1 MRKKKMNK
9 LELEALLEGGLY
21 ALGVPLQRRV
31 CMDEILVGRKI
42 DEEFA
47 GTSVHELLT
56 KHGSSRRLAEE
67 IVRRG
72 MSGKNVEDFFSGI
85 PYFRRTSSSPYKGIT
100 LDYSAYKTTGRRKI
114 KNLREDH
121 FRQDIRMFDGELRI
135 ATVDCRKW
143 HPKKDEDK
151 VKVDFARKVLIER
164 EYDPAIEALMELD
177 RKKFDPYEVYCK
189 VMDYL
194 KQTEPFGK

>member
-1 MRKKKMNK
+1 MKK

-31 CMDEILVGRKI
+31 CMDELLVGEQI
-42 DEEFA
+42 DESFS

-56 KHGSSRRLAEE
+56 KHGFSRGLIEE

-72 MSGKNVEDFFSGI
+72 MSFKKVEDWFSGT
-85 PYFRRTSSSPYKGIT
+85 PYFRRTSSQYKGIT
-100 LDYSAYKTTGRRKI
+100 LEYNAYKITGFRKI

-121 FRQDIRMFDGELRI
+121 FRQDVRMFDGELRI

-143 HPKKDEDK
+143 YPKKEENK
-151 VKVDFARKVLIER
+151 VKVDIPRRVLRERKF
-164 EYDPAIEALMELD
+164 DPAIQTLMELNG
-177 RKKFDPYEVYCK
+177 KKFDPYEVYCA
-189 VMDYL
+189 VMDFL